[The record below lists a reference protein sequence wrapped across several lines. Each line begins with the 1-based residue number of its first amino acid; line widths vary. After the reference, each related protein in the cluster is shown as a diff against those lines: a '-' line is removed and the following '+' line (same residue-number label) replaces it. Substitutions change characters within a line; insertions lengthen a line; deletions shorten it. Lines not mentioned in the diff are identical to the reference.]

1 MPNQSQNRIKLKYLF
16 KLSDKKKYILYC
28 PTWRR
33 NERETI
39 TNIDIEKLIDYLPT
53 EYDIIIKLHPNE
65 GALRKCYSHIN
76 ERLHCFFNELV
87 DIQELYLISECII
100 TDYSSTIFD
109 YAHLNKPII
118 LLQED
123 EELYQKETGYYFNIF
138 DYGSF
143 TIGSKNEELLAQQ
156 IVEHESVDYSRLI
169 NLLMTNDSTDSCEK
183 ILKEIFEI

>member
-1 MPNQSQNRIKLKYLF
+1 M
-16 KLSDKKKYILYC
+16 
-28 PTWRR
+28 
-33 NERETI
+33 
-39 TNIDIEKLIDYLPT
+39 
-53 EYDIIIKLHPNE
+53 
-65 GALRKCYSHIN
+65 
-76 ERLHCFFNELV
+76 HCFFNELV

-143 TIGSKNEELLAQQ
+143 TIASKNEELLAQQ

>member
-1 MPNQSQNRIKLKYLF
+1 MYYNRLF
-16 KLSDKKKYILYC
+16 V
-28 PTWRR
+28 
-33 NERETI
+33 N
-39 TNIDIEKLIDYLPT
+39 
-53 EYDIIIKLHPNE
+53 H
-65 GALRKCYSHIN
+65 
-76 ERLHCFFNELV
+76 
-87 DIQELYLISECII
+87 
-100 TDYSSTIFD
+100 FD

-143 TIGSKNEELLAQQ
+143 TIASKNEELLAQQ

-183 ILKEIFEI
+183 ILKRFLKYNKNINASVRFYLSF

>member
-1 MPNQSQNRIKLKYLF
+1 M
-16 KLSDKKKYILYC
+16 
-28 PTWRR
+28 
-33 NERETI
+33 
-39 TNIDIEKLIDYLPT
+39 PT

-76 ERLHCFFNELV
+76 ERVHCFFNELV

-143 TIGSKNEELLAQQ
+143 TIASKNEELLAQQ

-183 ILKEIFEI
+183 ILKRDFEI